1 MQVASARYAMLV
13 LRVTRGVRSSRLC
26 QGCSSSRKKFMSGTA
41 RHSAGLRSQELCV
54 RSVRSGRPPLRLTA
68 LEYASPALTCIWQ
81 SLMMTSQLQRGAF
94 RLQQPCRYAG
104 CPCFRI
110 ACLSA
115 RLVLSVAI
123 LCSPRRRCN
132 LWTKPPLSRHVY
144 AEDGCATVAPPAVE
158 GTVQHVF
165 VVAIPVGAG
174 Q

>member
-1 MQVASARYAMLV
+1 MQVVSALYAMLV
-13 LRVTRGVRSSRLC
+13 LQVTRGVQSSHLC
-26 QGCSSSRKKFMSGTA
+26 KGCSSSRKKFMSGTA

-81 SLMMTSQLQRGAF
+81 ALMMTSQLQGGAF

-115 RLVLSVAI
+115 RLALSVAI
-123 LCSPRRRCN
+123 LCSHRRRCN
-132 LWTKPPLSRHVY
+132 LWTEPPHSRHVH
-144 AEDGCATVAPPAVE
+144 AEDGCATVVPPVAE
-158 GTVQHVF
+158 GTARHVF